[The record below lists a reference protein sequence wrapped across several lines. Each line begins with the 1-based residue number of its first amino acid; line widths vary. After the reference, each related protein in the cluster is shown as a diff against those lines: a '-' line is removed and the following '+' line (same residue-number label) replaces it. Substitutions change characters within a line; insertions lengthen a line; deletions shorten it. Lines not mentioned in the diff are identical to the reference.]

1 MERIRQDDVWSSMF
15 FQEQYL
21 CSYSVDYLLSSD
33 VDGVGCTSKR
43 FGAAGVLVDLSR
55 VPVQVVIAPTGL
67 SLLMSWVMSA
77 WLTFTDP
84 GFGKSI
90 TIPW

>member
-1 MERIRQDDVWSSMF
+1 MF
-15 FQEQYL
+15 SQEQYL
-21 CSYSVDYLLSSD
+21 SSYSVDYLLSSG
-33 VDGVGCTSKR
+33 VDWVGCTSIW
-43 FGAAGVLVDLSR
+43 FGAAGVLVHLSR
-55 VPVQVVIAPTGL
+55 VLVQVAITSTGL

-90 TIPW
+90 TIPR